1 MHFFIISG
9 PHAAPL
15 LSHVGVASAVR
26 LRSLRTPST
35 TSGPLLLVAPTSEL
49 FVRHLPQL
57 EWRSGAVRCCR
68 WSYRAMLHSGCLV
81 TSILVAA
88 DTRSRLWWP
97 RRPSFCDSSAT
108 VFLLLTGEA
117 RLALQDGRERAAH
130 RLPRPQRGPTHRL
143 GGATCAGRPVRPPW
157 RPALVGTR
165 VVGELCA
172 CEIGGVNRG

>member
-1 MHFFIISG
+1 MESFRSSG
-9 PHAAPL
+9 LRTALL
-15 LSHVGVASAVR
+15 LSHAGTASAVR
-26 LRSLRTPST
+26 MAPQRTPST

-117 RLALQDGRERAAH
+117 RLALQGGRERAAH
-130 RLPRPQRGPTHRL
+130 RLPHPQRGSTHRL
-143 GGATCAGRPVRPPW
+143 GGATCAGCPVRPPW

>member
-1 MHFFIISG
+1 MISG

-35 TSGPLLLVAPTSEL
+35 TYGLLLLVAPTSEL
-49 FVRHLPQL
+49 FARCMPQL

-68 WSYRAMLHSGCLV
+68 WSYRVALHSGCLV
-81 TSILVAA
+81 ASILVAA

-108 VFLLLTGEA
+108 AFLPLTGEA
-117 RLALQDGRERAAH
+117 HLALQDGRERAAH
-130 RLPRPQRGPTHRL
+130 RLPRRQCGSTHRL

-157 RPALVGTR
+157 RPGLVGTR

-172 CEIGGVNRG
+172 CEIGGVNRP